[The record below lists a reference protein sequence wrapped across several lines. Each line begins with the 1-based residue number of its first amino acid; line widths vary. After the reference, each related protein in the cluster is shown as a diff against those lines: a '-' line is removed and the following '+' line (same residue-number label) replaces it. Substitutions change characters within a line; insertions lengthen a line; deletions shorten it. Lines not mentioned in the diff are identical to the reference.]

1 MEQAER
7 ELVSRAQ
14 AGDGAAFGELVE
26 RYLQAVYR
34 VVYRLLLDQA
44 DAEDVVQE
52 TFLRAYRYLPRYQ
65 PEREFRHWLYAIAVN
80 ECHRFRSRWRRME
93 LVPLEETFPDPTWQS
108 SPERTAL
115 YHELTGE
122 VRKAMQ
128 KLSAQQR
135 AALVLMEVEG
145 LSSTEAGEVLGCS
158 ATTARAHLFRA
169 KQRLRRELRAYL
181 EPEPA
186 EGKWTMSLGE
196 AERG

>member
-14 AGDGAAFGELVE
+14 AGDSAAFGELME
-26 RYLQAVYR
+26 RYLSAVYR
-34 VVYRLLLDQA
+34 VAYRLLLDQA

-80 ECHRFRSRWRRME
+80 ECHRFRSRWRRVE
-93 LVPLEETFPDPTWQS
+93 PLPLEETVPDSTWQS
-108 SPERTAL
+108 SPEQVAL
-115 YHELTGE
+115 SQELSRE
-122 VRKAMQ
+122 VRKAVQ
-128 KLSAQQR
+128 KLSTQQR

-145 LSSTEAGEVLGCS
+145 LSSAEAGEVLGCS
-158 ATTARAHLFRA
+158 DTTARAHLFRA

-186 EGKWTMSLGE
+186 EGKWSMPLGE
-196 AERG
+196 TGRG